1 MTKTKTEVEVSFLT
15 YQLTRNFWLLDFPT
29 TNTSKNKNGTEV
41 DRDEMSWALLR
52 GLKFFSK

>member
-15 YQLTRNFWLLDFPT
+15 YQLTRSFWLLDFPT

-41 DRDEMSWALLR
+41 EGKLYNPIKGGAIEVLI
-52 GLKFFSK
+52 